1 MQLYILELSN
11 ALNVGI
17 QVGDAVYYA
26 PTTILAGSNTSTIS
40 NIGSITQFGNV
51 HAVYPDG
58 VPAVIDPVTGAIVTP
73 AIPPNS
79 IEVVWDDTIPGLTP
93 PAVDDYIMFGKD
105 KRANSSSLI
114 GYFAKASFVN
124 DSTGKVELFSIGSE
138 VSESSR

>member
-51 HAVYPDG
+51 HAVHPDG
-58 VPAVIDPVTGAIVTP
+58 VPAVLDAFGAIVTP